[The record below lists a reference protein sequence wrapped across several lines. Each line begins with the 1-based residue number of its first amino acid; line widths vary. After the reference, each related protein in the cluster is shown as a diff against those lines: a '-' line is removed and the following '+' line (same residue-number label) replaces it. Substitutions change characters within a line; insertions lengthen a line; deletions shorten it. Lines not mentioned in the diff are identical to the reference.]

1 MRRFGLTV
9 EALQGAF
16 PVALGMRFRPPRW
29 GRGMAV
35 GLLSL
40 DLHIPDSNS
49 LKDKRRV
56 LRRLLDQLHDQYN
69 VSAAELGD
77 HNIWRRSQI
86 GIVCLSNDRAH
97 TEQVLQSAL
106 GLVDRDPRLEVLQAT
121 VEWL

>member
-1 MRRFGLTV
+1 
-9 EALQGAF
+9 
-16 PVALGMRFRPPRW
+16 
-29 GRGMAV
+29 MAV

-77 HNIWRRSQI
+77 HDVWRRSQI